1 VDGADDLAA
10 VDALQV
16 DAGDA
21 EVGVPELTLDDDE
34 RNAFVCHFD
43 RVGVPELVRREP
55 TPHTRSRSGVVQLPA
70 RGRRFPAPI
79 GRRSV
84 NHTKERADG

>member
-34 RNAFVCHFD
+34 RNAFV
-43 RVGVPELVRREP
+43 
-55 TPHTRSRSGVVQLPA
+55 
-70 RGRRFPAPI
+70 
-79 GRRSV
+79 
-84 NHTKERADG
+84 

>member
-21 EVGVPELTLDDDE
+21 EVGVPELTLNHDE
-34 RNAFVCHFD
+34 RNAFVGHLD
-43 RVGVPELVRREP
+43 RMGVPKLVWREAASD
-55 TPHTRSRSGVVQLPA
+55 TRSGGCVM
-70 RGRRFPAPI
+70 
-79 GRRSV
+79 
-84 NHTKERADG
+84 